1 MTAREVI
8 ITQLF
13 WQAFEAQADYFER
26 ISHQFPD
33 AGRRLERLSDDL
45 IGRVIPLREHSADI
59 GRLYGLAAGGP
70 HIAKPEFSTFEEGLS
85 LANATLR
92 EYVDSHFNIL
102 YAVTPT
108 QVFLINLRN
117 QRQAGY

>member
-13 WQAFEAQADYFER
+13 WQAFEAQADYFESV
-26 ISHQFPD
+26 SHQFPD

-70 HIAKPEFSTFEEGLS
+70 HIAKPEFSTIEEGLS

-92 EYVDSHFNIL
+92 EHVDSHFNIL